1 MWSVRLAKYNHW
13 ISMFDAWELKLM
25 LMCLV
30 SWAILSQA
38 LMAFWFFVDP
48 ASTGVVTSRPNNY
61 IQAVI
66 DTNVVPRVVELL
78 SHESA
83 SVGTPA
89 LRTVG
94 NLVTG
99 DDTQTDTVLNCN
111 PFGAVMSLGKNAR
124 MTDVS
129 WKPGWQKNKQCE
141 NATCVFQCHDVPCE
155 LTEQRGDAEGSNR
168 QLPSE
173 VPH

>member
-1 MWSVRLAKYNHW
+1 
-13 ISMFDAWELKLM
+13 
-25 LMCLV
+25 
-30 SWAILSQA
+30 
-38 LMAFWFFVDP
+38 MA
-48 ASTGVVTSRPNNY
+48 ASTGVVTPRPNNY

-78 SHESA
+78 SHEST

-111 PFGAVMSLGKNAR
+111 PFGAVMSLGKNAGK
-124 MTDVS
+124 MTEYDMRTRLTL
-129 WKPGWQKNKQCE
+129 KKQTMVKMQ
-141 NATCVFQCHDVPCE
+141 AVFFSAMMCHVKT
-155 LTEQRGDAEGSNR
+155 TEQRG
-168 QLPSE
+168 
-173 VPH
+173 